1 MIKSIDLILKS
12 IGAAA
17 TGAAAAGA
25 AATGAAAAG
34 AEPLNP
40 SRVDLVS
47 ASNLDA
53 LSNSAIIKSTIATP
67 SSFALF
73 APINAFLAVPLTS
86 LSLIKSIDLILKS
99 IGAAA
104 TGAAAAGAAA
114 TGAAAAGAAAA
125 GTAPSLISIPSN
137 FSALVN
143 FCSLC
148 FLFSK

>member
-1 MIKSIDLILKS
+1 MKSIDLILKS

-17 TGAAAAGA
+17 TGA

-86 LSLIKSIDLILKS
+86 LSLMKSIDLILKS

-104 TGAAAAGAAA
+104 TGAAA
-114 TGAAAAGAAAA
+114 TGAAAA

>member
-17 TGAAAAGA
+17 AGAAAA
-25 AATGAAAAG
+25 GAAAAG

>member
-17 TGAAAAGA
+17 TGAAATGA

-104 TGAAAAGAAA
+104 AGAAA